1 MQHRIYLEVHDKKS
15 GEMYTVS
22 CMPPVQIGK
31 LNTEDNQI
39 LLDPIHDRVSR
50 IHGVIEA
57 SGRGFIF
64 TDRSSNGTRVGP
76 ILVHRGRTSMN
87 SGFQLEIENYV
98 IRHVELTPLV
108 VLHTDKKLTE
118 HGRRDL
124 VAGKGIAIKRDSE
137 GCRLADMNRW
147 TEWREPAIARIELV
161 GKEPV
166 LVLDSGTTAKNVR
179 VNKSPCKEGR
189 RPLHAN
195 DVVTIDSERF
205 EVLEPGAHR
214 LVCGNEACHL
224 INPPGFEANCK
235 WCGHHLT
242 NGMTRLLL

>member
-1 MQHRIYLEVHDKKS
+1 MQQRIYLEVKDTKS
-15 GEMYTVS
+15 GETYVTS
-22 CMPPVQIGK
+22 CMLPVQIGK

-39 LLDPIHDRVSR
+39 LLDPVHDRVSR

-57 SGRGFIF
+57 SGRGFTY
-64 TDRSSNGTRVGP
+64 TDRSSNGSRVGQ
-76 ILVHRGRTSMN
+76 IVLTRGRTSL
-87 SGFQLEIENYV
+87 SAGFEIEIEHYK
-98 IRHVELTPLV
+98 IRHVDLHPMV
-108 VLHTDKKLTE
+108 VLHTDNGLAE

-124 VAGKGIAIKRDSE
+124 LAGKGVAIKRDSE

-166 LVLDSGTTAKNVR
+166 LVLEGATAAKNVR
-179 VNKSPCKEGR
+179 VNKSPIKEAR
-189 RPLHAN
+189 RALHTN
-195 DVVTIDSERF
+195 DVVMIDKERF
-205 EVLEPGAHR
+205 EILEPGAHR
-214 LVCGNEACHL
+214 LVCGNDACHL

-242 NGMTRLLL
+242 NGVTRLLL